1 MTHHRLGVR
10 PIRKEVLYVNEPE
23 LADRSLFDLRPNKP
37 KVRDDNIRI
46 YVPLDLNKEAFIRR
60 LEDIVSIY
68 KEVSYD
74 NESNFYLSVCM
85 LIQQMKIYDQIWKV
99 RTLSDSG
106 NHSTKS
112 IELVKEFIAV
122 LESMPDNCAEYFS
135 YDVIDDLKK
144 EYL

>member
-1 MTHHRLGVR
+1 
-10 PIRKEVLYVNEPE
+10 
-23 LADRSLFDLRPNKP
+23 
-37 KVRDDNIRI
+37 
-46 YVPLDLNKEAFIRR
+46 
-60 LEDIVSIY
+60 
-68 KEVSYD
+68 
-74 NESNFYLSVCM
+74 M

-122 LESMPDNCAEYFS
+122 LESMPDNCSEYFS

>member
-1 MTHHRLGVR
+1 MTHNRLGVR

-85 LIQQMKIYDQIWKV
+85 LIQHMKIYDQIWKV

-112 IELVKEFIAV
+112 IELVKEFA
-122 LESMPDNCAEYFS
+122 SPHYT
-135 YDVIDDLKK
+135 
-144 EYL
+144 